1 MQTDV
6 VRFFID
12 IPGSI
17 AVAAAHHRRIAAAV
31 RAKEADGAAASMEE
45 HIAYTARMVGGML
58 RETAAGGERRPTP
71 ADA

>member
-31 RAKEADGAAASMEE
+31 AGGDEALAAAAMEE
-45 HIAYTARMVGGML
+45 HITYTARMVGGML
-58 RETAAGGERRPTP
+58 RESATGGERRSP
-71 ADA
+71 AED